1 MRVNVYLDATPVGA
15 LSDIGGQ
22 TYFQY
27 DDAFLRSGLEL
38 SPLHLPLG
46 PGVRL
51 CARPYLLH
59 LPGLCYDSLPDYWGQ
74 RVMERWF
81 RQERR
86 QTAVTPLEQLCFVGD
101 RGVGALR
108 YEPALLADD
117 PLRPV
122 VVEALDLRRVELAS
136 RSLLSGPPD
145 KVIPGL
151 LNLARNGSAGGARP
165 KLWIGLHD
173 EGSKPELAAGGGR
186 LPEGFTPWL
195 LKLDLGSRVG
205 AGWREWGRLEHAY
218 ALMAAAAGVRTCRT
232 RLITTTGRSA
242 QVRAH
247 FAIARFDR
255 GPAGRRIHFHS
266 FAGLTE
272 SDYND
277 VIDYRELFS
286 TTMQVCRDYRET
298 LEVLRRAAFNV
309 AARVRDDHAKNH
321 GFLFDPAV
329 GWRLAPAYD
338 LVYTDPARFP
348 RHAMPLAGNALNP
361 GVGELMRL
369 ADEAEI
375 PAGDARG
382 VIEQTRAAIA
392 RWLEFA
398 KEAGVPAAQAR
409 EMEAD
414 LPGKAWPAAGVVGRG
429 R

>member
-1 MRVNVYLDATPVGA
+1 MRVNVHLGDTRVGA
-15 LSDIGGQ
+15 LSEINGQ

-27 DDAFLRSGLEL
+27 DDAFLRLGLEL
-38 SPLHLPLG
+38 SPLRLPLG
-46 PGVRL
+46 PGVRR
-51 CARPYLLH
+51 CDRFYLLN
-59 LPGLCYDSLPDYWGQ
+59 LPGLCYDSLPDAWGQ

-86 QTAVTPLEQLCFVGD
+86 QTGVTPLEQLCFVGD

-117 PLRPV
+117 PLRPAV
-122 VVEALDLRRVELAS
+122 VDALDLRRVELAS

-165 KLWIGLHD
+165 KLWIGIHD
-173 EGSKPELAAGGGR
+173 EAAQPVLAAGGGR

-205 AGWREWGRLEHAY
+205 AGWREWGRIEHAY
-218 ALMAAAAGVRTCRT
+218 ALMAAAAGVRTCAT
-232 RLITTTGRSA
+232 RLITVAGRSA
-242 QVRAH
+242 RVRAH

-255 GPAGRRIHFHS
+255 GPAGERIHFHS
-266 FAGLTE
+266 FAGITE
-272 SDYND
+272 DDYNG

-286 TTMQVCRDYRET
+286 TAMQVCRNYRET

-321 GFLFDPAV
+321 GFLFDQAA

-348 RHAMPLAGNALNP
+348 RHAMPLAGNALTP
-361 GVGELMRL
+361 GVAELLRL

-375 PAGDARG
+375 PAGEARAVLG
-382 VIEQTRAAIA
+382 QTRAAIA
-392 RWLEFA
+392 RWPEFA
-398 KEAGVPAAQAR
+398 KQAGVPVDQTRAIA
-409 EMEAD
+409 AD
-414 LPGKAWPAAGVVGRG
+414 LPGREWPAA
-429 R
+429 